1 MSSTTISLI
10 VLACVFGGA
19 LLGILLHAVLPQH
32 HLSSESKDI
41 VKLGMGL
48 VGTMSALVL
57 GLLVASAKGSY
68 DAQSAELTQMS
79 ANIALLDR
87 VLAHYGPETKETRDL
102 LRGFVARILDQ
113 MWSKDE
119 TGASP
124 VAPTAA
130 GGEILYE
137 KMQGL
142 SPKNDTQ
149 RSLQGQALSMAMD
162 LGKTRWL
169 MYEQATTS
177 VSTPLLVVLVLW
189 LTVIFISFGL
199 FAPCNATV
207 VASLFV
213 SALSVSGAIFLI
225 LEMYTPYGGLIADL
239 QRPAASR
246 ARSSRPVGTR
256 VGTGCRVSVSSE
268 NRVSWLECQG
278 EMHNTFPLVPRP
290 STPELRT

>member
-1 MSSTTISLI
+1 MSSITVSLI

-19 LLGILLHAVLPQH
+19 MIGIFLRAALPQD

-68 DAQSAELTQMS
+68 DTQSAELTQMS

-87 VLAHYGPETKETRDL
+87 VLAVYGPETKETRAL
-102 LRGFVARILDQ
+102 LRGAVVRALDQ
-113 MWSKDE
+113 MWSKDS
-119 TGASP
+119 TGKLPMPS
-124 VAPTAA
+124 

-137 KMQGL
+137 KIQGL

-149 RSLQGQALSMAMD
+149 RSLQSQAASIAMD

-169 MYEQATTS
+169 MYEQAITS
-177 VSTPLLVVLVLW
+177 VSMPLLVVLVLW

-199 FAPCNATV
+199 FAPFNATV

-225 LEMYTPYGGLIADL
+225 LEMYTPYSGVI
-239 QRPAASR
+239 SI
-246 ARSSRPVGTR
+246 SSAP
-256 VGTGCRVSVSSE
+256 
-268 NRVSWLECQG
+268 
-278 EMHNTFPLVPRP
+278 
-290 STPELRT
+290 LRTALAHLGQ